1 MPLEKRRNALPGG
14 QILLNNNNNEGE
26 QQMEMEIE
34 SAEKEL
40 LMLDCPRSDE
50 EFPSS
55 AAGSSTNDAENNSN
69 SNANV
74 SSSSNSSNSSF
85 PISFPSNQIIPEP
98 NELMAILIGQIQV
111 NFPFKYFK

>member
-14 QILLNNNNNEGE
+14 QILLNNNNEGE

-40 LMLDCPRSDE
+40 LLLDCPRSDE

-55 AAGSSTNDAENNSN
+55 AAESSNNDAENH
-69 SNANV
+69 SNANA
-74 SSSSNSSNSSF
+74 SSSSDSSNSSF
-85 PISFPSNQIIPEP
+85 PTSFPSNQIIPES

-111 NFPFKYFK
+111 DSPFKYLK